1 MSNQDQYWLSKGS
14 HPTGD
19 AGRCA
24 MEWVAFLA
32 GEPHSDQPVCVSD
45 VLKRFC
51 IDFNDALDDESRQKL
66 RPYLARTIGTAG
78 DGQDGRR
85 AFMCLDWIVRT
96 YTPAWLSLAGLDDD
110 ARALRQL
117 PEIVDIDAAW
127 HAAPFHQRRAPARES
142 LSTLR
147 GTPRGTLRGAAARDA
162 RGPLRGTLRGTL
174 RGGAAGTL
182 RGPTRAGRCVG
193 RCVGAAA
200 WAAAGAAAGAAADR
214 RLKPTVQQLQASAF
228 DLLERMLPKV
238 AVELPAVERRDEARE
253 LTRTAGMTA

>member
-1 MSNQDQYWLSKGS
+1 MSSQDQYWLSKGS
-14 HPTGD
+14 HQTPN

-127 HAAPFHQRRAPARES
+127 HAAPFTSGARQRAVAAGDAAWDAAGDAAR
-142 LSTLR
+142 T
-147 GTPRGTLRGAAARDA
+147 AARDA
-162 RGPLRGTLRGTL
+162 ART
-174 RGGAAGTL
+174 AAWT
-182 RGPTRAGRCVG
+182 
-193 RCVGAAA
+193 AA
-200 WAAAGAAAGAAADR
+200 WAAAGDAAWAAADR

-228 DLLERMLPKV
+228 DLLDRMLPKV

-253 LTRTAGMTA
+253 LTRTAGVIA

>member
-1 MSNQDQYWLSKGS
+1 MSSQDQYWLSKGS
-14 HPTGD
+14 HQTPN

-127 HAAPFHQRRAPARES
+127 HAAPFTSGARQRAVAAWDAA
-142 LSTLR
+142 
-147 GTPRGTLRGAAARDA
+147 GDAAWDAARDA
-162 RGPLRGTLRGTL
+162 ARD
-174 RGGAAGTL
+174 AAWT
-182 RGPTRAGRCVG
+182 
-193 RCVGAAA
+193 AA
-200 WAAAGAAAGAAADR
+200 WAAAGDAAWAAAGR

-228 DLLERMLPKV
+228 DLLDRMLPKV

-253 LTRTAGMTA
+253 LTRTAGVIA

>member
-14 HPTGD
+14 HPTDD

-51 IDFNDALDDESRQKL
+51 IAFNDALDDESRQKL

-127 HAAPFHQRRAPARES
+127 HAAPSISGARQRAN
-142 LSTLR
+142 
-147 GTPRGTLRGAAARDA
+147 AARDD
-162 RGPLRGTLRGTL
+162 
-174 RGGAAGTL
+174 AG
-182 RGPTRAGRCVG
+182 V
-193 RCVGAAA
+193 AA
-200 WAAAGAAAGAAADR
+200 WSAARDDARVAAWDAAGAAAGGAAGVAARDDARVAAWDAAGAAAGGAAGGAAGVAARAAAGR

-228 DLLERMLPKV
+228 ELLERMLPKV

-253 LTRTAGMTA
+253 LTRTAGRTT

>member
-1 MSNQDQYWLSKGS
+1 MSNRDQYWLSKGS
-14 HPTGD
+14 HPTPD

-32 GEPHSDQPVCVSD
+32 GEPHTDQPVCVSD

-51 IDFNDALDDESRQKL
+51 IDFNDALDDENRQKL

-78 DGQDGRR
+78 DGQDRRR

-127 HAAPFHQRRAPARES
+127 HAAPFTSGARQRAVAAGDAAWDAAGDAAR
-142 LSTLR
+142 T
-147 GTPRGTLRGAAARDA
+147 AARDA
-162 RGPLRGTLRGTL
+162 ARTAAWD
-174 RGGAAGTL
+174 AAGDAAWDAARDAARTAA
-182 RGPTRAGRCVG
+182 RDAARDAAWT
-193 RCVGAAA
+193 AA
-200 WAAAGAAAGAAADR
+200 WAAAGDAAWAAADR

-228 DLLERMLPKV
+228 DLLDRMLPKV

-253 LTRTAGMTA
+253 LTRTAGVIA